1 MHSID
6 IVKIIAIAVSVFIFF
21 TVIELIRRDHLK
33 ERYSLIWLAASLV
46 LIVFSSWRG
55 LLHFIAL
62 KVGIYYPPSFLFLL
76 AIGFLVALLLHLSTV
91 ISSQSDQNKRLA
103 QEIGMLRNRLDR
115 LEKSGNLKDCGP
127 LKD

>member
-1 MHSID
+1 MD
-6 IVKIIAIAVSVFIFF
+6 FVKIIAIIVSGFIFF

-55 LLHFIAL
+55 LLHFISL
-62 KVGIYYPPSFLFLL
+62 KLGIYYPPSFLFLL
-76 AIGFLVALLLHLSTV
+76 AIGFLVVLLLHFSTV

-103 QEIGMLRNRLDR
+103 QEIGVLKSRLDR
-115 LEKSGNLKDCGP
+115 VEKDDTPENIDPSKD
-127 LKD
+127 